1 MRVRPWLVLAVAACL
16 AVAALGDGH
25 DDDGS
30 AVSDDGHGDSSH
42 DDGHGDGHDSSS
54 HDHGGE
60 HANHAA
66 PLILLVVALFFGVLA
81 KTLLAKSIV
90 LRAL

>member
-1 MRVRPWLVLAVAACL
+1 MRARPWLVLAVAACL

-30 AVSDDGHGDSSH
+30 ALSDDGHGDSSH

-54 HDHGGE
+54 HPRSRG
-60 HANHAA
+60 
-66 PLILLVVALFFGVLA
+66 P
-81 KTLLAKSIV
+81 
-90 LRAL
+90 